1 MNKICYI
8 WALKKTMRPFIHCI
22 LLLTAVLYAF
32 KSAAQEQQP
41 LFHTVDEQDGLVND
55 LINCI
60 EIDDYGY
67 VWTGCKSGLCRYD
80 GQNFQ
85 IFSASGDNRKNYVA
99 GNTFSDLEKDLNGRI
114 WIASERGVTVFNP
127 TTSRFTFVPM
137 IRPDDGRKHSS
148 YQADKILIS
157 PEGGV
162 YLYSTY
168 SQLLCF
174 NEADTTFHPVFT
186 EATKDKKGHYC
197 YIDLGGNFWLLSTEN
212 KKIYKLSPFGD
223 ILRTVDCSDM
233 DNPPTKGSFAFLD
246 NGNGEIFFG
255 GDNGLAIFNQNTG
268 KFGKLD
274 AVNLEIFPEN
284 EMKCFFKDSRGLIWI
299 GTNAKE
305 LFIYNPRTKY
315 LTKIPSAS
323 NRTPYRLTSPSVID
337 IREDRQGL
345 LWFGTWKGLSYTELN
360 PTKKFHNVS
369 NEESEILPGKNYV
382 DAFDSYNGM
391 IAIGCDGGGV
401 TFWKKGAPER
411 TVCFDPEVEKNSV
424 MDRPSVLA
432 LCYDKDG
439 YLYNGGYN
447 RAVTRVHPGL
457 KTEDEYPLKSGDPDY
472 MSSDFTAAMLC
483 DSKDRVWIMTNGD
496 GLYELTDK
504 KKGTIRRHNEDKN
517 GNPICCMWGTCLAE
531 YKGKIIV
538 GSYQGITVYD
548 VDNNIFQNYECNVE
562 DTTTISH
569 NWASSI
575 LIDSKDRIWIGTSLG
590 LNLFDIETGKFRR
603 LSRESG
609 FLSDDIKGVLEDKKT
624 GHLWISTAK
633 GIAKFE
639 PETFKVIRTYLS
651 SDGLLSENFSLR
663 GAYCDPEGTMYFGVA
678 NGFVYFDP
686 SEISDNIQLPMPMI
700 TGLMIN
706 YNRVT
711 PMDENSPLKKAP
723 EATES
728 IELSADQSTFTI
740 EFASLNFVN
749 ESGNRYFY
757 YLDGYDKDWIDIGSR
772 HEITFTNLDAGFY
785 IFQVKCQNAD
795 GRSSDI
801 RPLKILI
808 HPHFY
813 KTWWFYTLEILTV
826 AFFVLFVYWYRTR
839 RLTDSQKELEK
850 MVKLRTEE
858 LVKVND
864 ELTAQK
870 EEILRQSREI
880 ELHRDELISKNEE
893 LELSRME
900 ISQRNEEIEKSLKN
914 IMVLNNMSRQITSS
928 FDTTNIVIMAY
939 NHLTQILRVDFFTTG
954 IFSQGINSL
963 EFKFGFMSGKVINET
978 AIPCRETGCA
988 EIQCYT
994 SNSDVF
1000 LRGEDCEK
1008 SFFRNKDGGHFGSM
1022 CLLPLVEGS
1031 KANGVLAVASE
1042 KENYFSDHDI
1052 ANVRMISSYV
1062 SIAIDKARDYGQL
1075 RAKNNAINGSIRYA
1089 KTIQDAI
1096 LVTEETINR
1105 YFSGMVIF
1113 RPKDIVSG
1121 DFYWFKTIEN
1131 ESGRPL
1137 KIFAADVDC
1146 TGHGVP
1152 GAFMSLIS
1160 NTLLTDIIIRSG
1172 IWEPDK
1178 ILEVLDK
1185 EIKLA
1190 LNQKDTENN
1199 DGLDMAICRFDLD
1212 GNGKVQTVA
1221 YSGAKNPLYYYDSE
1235 KDELFTIAADRISI
1249 GGFNNEREK
1258 IFTCHTF
1265 GVRKGDM
1272 FFMSSDGIIDQNN
1285 RERKRFGTRRFT
1297 KVITDNR
1304 HSGMKQIK
1312 TAMETAL
1319 DEFMGG
1325 VEQRDDISVMG
1336 LGIV

>member
-1 MNKICYI
+1 MRLFFLYI
-8 WALKKTMRPFIHCI
+8 SFFI
-22 LLLTAVLYAF
+22 AVFCAG
-32 KSAAQEQQP
+32 KVSAQEKQP

-85 IFSASGDNRKNYVA
+85 IFSTSGESKKNYVA
-99 GNTFSDLEKDLNGRI
+99 GNTFSDLEKDINGRI
-114 WIASERGVTVFNP
+114 WIASERGVTFYNP
-127 TTSRFTFVPM
+127 TMSSFTFVEMLNPN
-137 IRPDDGRKHSS
+137 DGKKCSS

-157 PEGGV
+157 SEGAV

-168 SQLLCF
+168 AQLFKF
-174 NEADTTFHPVFT
+174 NEQDTLFHPVFYDVLS
-186 EATKDKKGHYC
+186 DKNCRYC
-197 YIDLGGNFWLLSTEN
+197 YIDKNNNFWLLSDAD
-212 KKIYKLSPFGD
+212 KKVYKMSPFGD
-223 ILRTVDCSDM
+223 ILRTVDCSKM
-233 DNPPTKGSFAFLD
+233 PNPPTKGSFAFLD

-255 GDNGLAIFNQNTG
+255 GDNGLVVLNQNTG
-268 KFGKLD
+268 NLGSLD
-274 AVNLEIFPEN
+274 AVNLEIFPET
-284 EMKCFFKDSRGLIWI
+284 ETKCFLKDSRGLIWI
-299 GTNAKE
+299 GTNARE
-305 LFIYNPRTKY
+305 LFIYNPETKF

-323 NRTPYRLTSPSVID
+323 NRVPYRLTSSSVID
-337 IREDRQGL
+337 MREDRQGL

-369 NEESEILPGKNYV
+369 NEEAEILPGKNYV

-391 IAIGCDGGGV
+391 MAIGCDGGGV

-411 TVCFDPEVEKNSV
+411 EICFDPEIDKNSV
-424 MDRPSVLA
+424 MDRPSVLS
-432 LCYDKDG
+432 LCFDKDG

-447 RAVTRVHPGL
+447 RAVTRIHPDL
-457 KTEDEYPLKSGDPDY
+457 KGEDEYPLRHEKSDY
-472 MSSDFTAAMLC
+472 MSSDFTADIIC
-483 DSKDRVWIMTNGD
+483 DSKNRIWLMTNGD

-504 KKGTIRRHNEDKN
+504 KKGTVKRHNVDKN
-517 GNPICCMWGTCLAE
+517 GTPICCMWGTCLSE
-531 YKGKIIV
+531 YEGKILV
-538 GSYQGITVYD
+538 GSYQGISVYD
-548 VDNNIFQNYECNVE
+548 VENNVFTNYECDVE
-562 DTTTISH
+562 DSTTISH
-569 NWASSI
+569 NWVADI
-575 LIDSKDRIWIGTSLG
+575 FVDSKDRIWVGTSYG
-590 LNLFDIETGKFRR
+590 LNLFDINSGKFRR
-603 LSRESG
+603 IVDCGSG

-624 GHLWISTAK
+624 GLLWISTAK
-633 GIAKFE
+633 GIAKFDTE
-639 PETFKVIRTYLS
+639 KLKVVRTYLS

-663 GAYCDPEGTMYFGVA
+663 GAYCDPEGTMFFGVA

-686 SEISDNIQLPMPMI
+686 EEISDNIQLPMPTI

-711 PMDENSPLKKAP
+711 SMDENSPLKKAP
-723 EATES
+723 EATEG

-740 EFASLNFVN
+740 EFTSLNFVN
-749 ESGNRYFY
+749 EAGNRYFY
-757 YLDGYDKDWIDIGSR
+757 YLEGYDKDWIDIGSR

-795 GRSSDI
+795 GRVSDI
-801 RPLKILI
+801 RPLKILV

-813 KTWWFYTLEILTV
+813 KTWWFYTLEVLSV
-826 AFFVLFVYWYRTR
+826 VFFVLLIYWYRTR
-839 RLTDSQKELEK
+839 RLKESQKELEE
-850 MVKLRTEE
+850 MVKSRTEE
-858 LVKVND
+858 LVKAND

-870 EEILRQSREI
+870 EEILRQSQEI

-893 LELSRME
+893 LELSRKE
-900 ISQRNEEIEKSLKN
+900 ISERNEEIEKSLKN

-928 FDTTNIVIMAY
+928 FDMTNIVIMAY
-939 NHLTQILRVDFFTTG
+939 NHLTQILRVDLFTTG
-954 IFSQGINSL
+954 IFSSGINSL
-963 EFKFGFMSGKVINET
+963 EFKFGFISGKVVTET
-978 AIPCRETGCA
+978 AVPCRETSYA

-1000 LRGEDCEK
+1000 LKGEECGK
-1008 SFFRNKDGGHFGSM
+1008 SFFKSKDGKLFGSI
-1022 CLLPLVEGS
+1022 CLLPLIEGS
-1031 KANGVLAVASE
+1031 KANGVLVVGSF
-1042 KENYFSDHDI
+1042 KENYFSDRDI
-1052 ANVRMISSYV
+1052 ANIRMISSYV

-1096 LVTEETINR
+1096 LVQEETINR

-1121 DFYWFKTIEN
+1121 DFYWFKTIEREN
-1131 ESGRPL
+1131 GGL
-1137 KIFAADVDC
+1137 YKIFAADVDC

-1172 IWEPDK
+1172 VWEPDK
-1178 ILEVLDK
+1178 ILALLDR

-1190 LNQKDTENN
+1190 LHQEDTENN
-1199 DGLDMAICRFDLD
+1199 DGLDMAICRFDVD
-1212 GNGKVQTVA
+1212 ENGEIQTVA
-1221 YSGAKNPLYYYDSE
+1221 YSGAKNPLYYYSKE
-1235 KDELFTIAADRISI
+1235 KDELSTIAADRISI
-1249 GGFNNEREK
+1249 GGFNSEKEK

-1265 GVRKGDM
+1265 VVKRGDM

-1285 RERKRFGTRRFT
+1285 KDRKRFGSRRFM
-1297 KVITDNR
+1297 KVITDNC
-1304 HSGMKQIK
+1304 HSDMKVIK
-1312 TAMETAL
+1312 NAMETAL